1 MTSFLQTWAKLKYE
15 CSKCFRITILL
26 SSDLLKTS
34 RRGDESVRMRLTFH
48 ECWIS
53 KVRLFKTGILSLN
66 ESLSVSTLLIWRGN
80 GNGCI
85 QRSLKRPL
93 GKGGTHFTQPLHNIF
108 IKTRISIMNYNVP
121 LTLHKI
127 KSKCFGKNWSA
138 YIQCYSRKIT
148 LLGDQTA
155 FQRTRYLKLK
165 WKNAP
170 IWNSLW

>member
-1 MTSFLQTWAKLKYE
+1 MNAEYLKCDSSKLVF
-15 CSKCFRITILL
+15 CLW
-26 SSDLLKTS
+26 
-34 RRGDESVRMRLTFH
+34 M
-48 ECWIS
+48 
-53 KVRLFKTGILSLN
+53 KVYPWVLFWSEG
-66 ESLSVSTLLIWRGN
+66 EN